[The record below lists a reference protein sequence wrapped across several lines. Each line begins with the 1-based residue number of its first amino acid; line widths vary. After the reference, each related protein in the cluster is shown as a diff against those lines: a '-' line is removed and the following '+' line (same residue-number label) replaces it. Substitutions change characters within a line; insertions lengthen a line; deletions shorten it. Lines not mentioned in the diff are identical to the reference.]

1 MITRRSLFT
10 AVPALLCAPAIIRVA
25 KLMPISPEP
34 YSWDPTI
41 DYVNQ
46 LRVVAS
52 HVERSI
58 LKPGEWRTYDKSG
71 HVIAQGQRSPEEQAA
86 WLEEFRRDRRD

>member
-25 KLMPISPEP
+25 KLMPISLEP
-34 YSWDPTI
+34 HPRDLDEY
-41 DYVNQ
+41 YVNQ
-46 LRVVAS
+46 LRIIAS
-52 HVERSI
+52 HVERTI
-58 LKPGEWRTYDKSG
+58 LKPGEWRTYDKNG
-71 HVIAQGQRSPEEQAA
+71 LTAQGQRSPEEQVA

>member
-1 MITRRSLFT
+1 MITRRSLFS

-34 YSWDPTI
+34 YPWDLDE

-46 LRVVAS
+46 LRIVAS
-52 HVERSI
+52 HVERSM

-71 HVIAQGQRSPEEQAA
+71 LIAQGQRSPEELDA